1 LEYEINMDTTKSI
14 IVHVVTISLAVL
26 GGDYIDPLSLDDRD
40 AVKVITE
47 ECTVTRQILQH

>member
-1 LEYEINMDTTKSI
+1 MDTTKSI

-47 ECTVTRQILQH
+47 ECTVTRQISQH